1 MRVTAGFVWGLSST
15 VFISAFVLGRRL
27 RLSSDRLS
35 PPRGAKLGASAIR
48 YWRRECPDQLARRL
62 SLRPA
67 VGLNRPS
74 RRREFAQRKPVVP
87 PRLPPA
93 GCLARSAP
101 DPSLFLNYAGA
112 MSGSGHYT
120 DSRYWRALGTISPVG
135 TLGTAF
141 PRRSPGLHRFIRLVW
156 LKSRQVVCDA
166 FHVCGL
172 AASYFG

>member
-27 RLSSDRLS
+27 RLSSD
-35 PPRGAKLGASAIR
+35 
-48 YWRRECPDQLARRL
+48 RL

-120 DSRYWRALGTISPVG
+120 DSRYWRAFGTISPVG

-141 PRRSPGLHRFIRLVW
+141 PRRSPAFTALFGLSGLNLDKWFAMLSMPVGWRRHISV
-156 LKSRQVVCDA
+156 KS
-166 FHVCGL
+166 
-172 AASYFG
+172 